1 MAKLEDILMDAERL
15 GLRIELID
23 KVDELYTNMPS
34 YTPLEEVYELAVEAI
49 RMEYLTKDL

>member
-34 YTPLEEVYELAVEAI
+34 YTPLEEVYELAEEAI
-49 RMEYLTKDL
+49 KMEYLTKDL